1 MKPLFTKPER
11 IAYWRH
17 LVEGGPGD
25 STEGLQPLL
34 AGLMAETAGSD
45 PSFDRLQ
52 LRDLEKRARRKGG
65 KHELLANR
73 LSRIDRLESLLVPS
87 ASAFGFLL
95 ARHGK
100 PRASVAAE
108 IGKAWQGAFDGF
120 DPPSFQDLAHE
131 ITEAYGDA
139 KAGERWVALAS
150 ALAGGRWS
158 NFVDL
163 LLEQNAFVMR
173 SRHAAEPWVR
183 IRDGKLDV
191 RFRDESTDS
200 GRRPAGHVVAQQ
212 LLPRPAQGHDRGA
225 RGSPVSTQIPRAV
238 LSERLQEL
246 LDSRCVRTAVFLT
259 YRFDPGFFEQEV
271 LPTLFDRALSHE
283 PNVRLIQLEEELRK
297 SVDEMAVYYDF
308 GALEPGAESA
318 KLDIR
323 EFHPLAHGLLS
334 SQGRPPPRG
343 ETDRRVCWR

>member
-1 MKPLFTKPER
+1 MYSNPARSSGWLEQKEWALSPAARDLVDSAYLPALEQVAGRNCSLVVDLLRGARSKLDLSGRHERLAKAVAGLMKPLFTKPER

-108 IGKAWQGAFDGF
+108 IGKAWQGAFDSF
-120 DPPSFQDLAHE
+120 DPRSFQDLAHE

-191 RFRDESTDS
+191 RFRDESTDL
-200 GRRPAGHVVAQQ
+200 RPKGQLATSWRSNFFLDPLKAMIVA
-212 LLPRPAQGHDRGA
+212 LG
-225 RGSPVSTQIPRAV
+225 
-238 LSERLQEL
+238 
-246 LDSRCVRTAVFLT
+246 
-259 YRFDPGFFEQEV
+259 
-271 LPTLFDRALSHE
+271 
-283 PNVRLIQLEEELRK
+283 
-297 SVDEMAVYYDF
+297 
-308 GALEPGAESA
+308 
-318 KLDIR
+318 
-323 EFHPLAHGLLS
+323 
-334 SQGRPPPRG
+334 GRP
-343 ETDRRVCWR
+343 